1 MDLKDTVK
9 SQVNIVDVIGAH
21 IRLKR
26 SGAGP
31 RYIGLCPFHVEKT
44 PSFSVNA
51 DHQYYKCFG
60 CQEAGDLF
68 TFVQKT
74 ESLTFPEAVKALAE
88 RYGIPI
94 PARAPSGDPAQQ
106 RRDELFEVVD
116 KAAGFFEANL
126 HGSHGDHARQYLE
139 GRKVSMETARS
150 FRLGFADPS
159 GQQMLQRL
167 KSYDQSIL
175 EEAGLVIRR
184 DDGTI
189 RDRFRQ
195 RIIFPIHN
203 EQGRV
208 IGFGG
213 RALRPDDNPK
223 YLNSPQTSLYNKSV
237 VLYNL
242 HRAKIAA
249 RKSDRMIVVEGY
261 MDVIGV
267 ASAGISEVVAICG
280 TALTNDQVRH
290 IKRQIAHENAR
301 TGQVIINLDPDRAGV
316 AATEKS
322 IHLLLAEGLRVKVL
336 ALPGGLDPDEFI
348 GQQGVERYQA
358 LCAAAPRYF
367 SWLADRAK
375 EKFDMTTAE
384 GRVDAFRYLWP
395 AIQTVHDRLERAE
408 IANEI
413 AESLNIDKDMVRE
426 RFGQKRS
433 AAGPSRSPDLT
444 LSLPPTERLLLNAML
459 QSAEARAHVLMYLT
473 QIDKSEEINKV
484 EMFTLVPAFDAFLTL
499 EHEQVPF
506 SLDNLLARVDGRVRA
521 ILEQLAFS
529 ETNTDSETSTMQAL
543 DCLRRL
549 ESKQVTSKGLEIK
562 RRIQAAEKAGNFEEA
577 MRLADELNKHQRA
590 SS

>member
-1 MDLKDTVK
+1 MDFKDTLK
-9 SQVNIVDVIGAH
+9 SRLNIVDVIGAH

-60 CQEAGDLF
+60 CQEAGDVF

-74 ESLTFPEAVKALAE
+74 ESLTFPEAVKTLAE

-94 PARAPSGDPAQQ
+94 PPRAQSDDPAQQ
-106 RRDELFEVVD
+106 RREQLFEILD
-116 KAAGFFEANL
+116 RTAGIFEANL
-126 HGSHGDHARQYLE
+126 HGPQGAYAREYLE
-139 GRKVSMETARS
+139 GRKVTMETARF
-150 FRLGFADPS
+150 FRLGLADPS
-159 GQQMLQRL
+159 GQQIQQRL
-167 KSYDQSIL
+167 KSYDSTVL

-184 DDGTI
+184 DDGTV

-223 YLNSPQTSLYNKSV
+223 YLNSPQTPVYNKSL

-261 MDVIGV
+261 MDAIGV
-267 ASAGISEVVAICG
+267 VSAGISEVVAICG
-280 TALTNDQVRH
+280 TALTNEQVRH
-290 IKRQIAHENAR
+290 IKRQIAHDSAK

-348 GQQGVERYQA
+348 AQQGVERYQA

-375 EKFDMTTAE
+375 EKFDMSTAE
-384 GRVDAFRYLWP
+384 GRVDAFQYLWP
-395 AIQTVHDRLERAE
+395 AIQQVHDRLERAE
-408 IANEI
+408 IANEV
-413 AESLNIDKDMVRE
+413 AQSLNIDRDMVRE
-426 RFGQKRS
+426 RFGKKS
-433 AAGPSRSPDLT
+433 EIAAPSHPPDLT

-459 QSAEARAHVLMYLT
+459 QSSEARAHVLPYLAARNESARV
-473 QIDKSEEINKV
+473 QKV
-484 EMFTLVPAFDAFLTL
+484 ELFTLAPAFNAFLKL
-499 EHEQVPF
+499 EQEQVPY
-506 SLDNLLARVDGRVRA
+506 SLDSLLARVDGRVRA

-529 ETNTDSETSTMQAL
+529 ETNSDPETSTIQAV
-543 DCLRRL
+543 DCLRKL
-549 ESKQVTSKGLEIK
+549 EEKQQEGERIELK
-562 RRIQAAEKAGNFEEA
+562 RRIRALEKEGKFDEV
-577 MRLADELNKHQRA
+577 MRLTDELNKHQRA

>member
-1 MDLKDTVK
+1 MDFKDALK
-9 SQVNIVDVIGAH
+9 SQLNIVDVIGAH

-31 RYIGLCPFHVEKT
+31 RYVGLCPFHMEKT

-60 CQEAGDLF
+60 CQEAGDIF

-88 RYGIPI
+88 RYNIPM
-94 PARAPSGDPAQQ
+94 PPRAQGADPVQQ
-106 RRDELFEVVD
+106 RREVLFEVQD
-116 KAAGFFEANL
+116 KAAAIFEANL
-126 HGSHGDHARQYLE
+126 HSAQGAQARQYLE
-139 GRKVSMETARS
+139 GRKVSMDTART
-150 FRLGFADPS
+150 FRLGLADSS
-159 GQQMLQRL
+159 GQQLIQRL
-167 KSYDQSIL
+167 KSYDPAIL
-175 EEAGLVIRR
+175 EEAGLAIRR
-184 DDGTI
+184 EDGTI

-203 EQGRV
+203 ESGRV

-223 YLNSPQTSLYNKSV
+223 YLNSPQTPLYNKSV

-249 RKSDRMIVVEGY
+249 RKLDRMIVVEGY
-261 MDVIGV
+261 MDAIGV
-267 ASAGISEVVAICG
+267 ASAGLSEVVAICG
-280 TALTNDQVRH
+280 TALTNEQVRA
-290 IKRQIAHENAR
+290 IKRQIAHGSAS

-316 AATEKS
+316 SATEKS
-322 IHLLLAEGLRVKVL
+322 INLLLAEGLRVKVL

-348 GQQGVERYQA
+348 AQQGVERYRS
-358 LCAAAPRYF
+358 LCDAAPRYF

-384 GRVDAFRYLWP
+384 GRVDAFRWVWP
-395 AIQTVHDRLERAE
+395 AIQQVHDRLEQAE
-408 IANEI
+408 VVTEVA
-413 AESLNIDKDMVRE
+413 ASLNIDKDVVRQ
-426 RFGQKRS
+426 RFDRRT
-433 AAGPSRSPDLT
+433 AAAAPSRPPDLT

-459 QSAEARAHVLMYLT
+459 QSAEARAAVLPYLAQAHDSAQRT
-473 QIDKSEEINKV
+473 KTD
-484 EMFTLVPAFDAFLTL
+484 MFTLGPAFEAFLAL
-499 EHEQVPF
+499 EQEHIPYSF
-506 SLDNLLARVDGRVRA
+506 DSLLARLDSRIRA

-529 ETNTDSETSTMQAL
+529 ETSADPETSTVQAL
-543 DCLRRL
+543 DCIRKL
-549 ESKQVTSKGLEIK
+549 ESKQLEAERNEMK
-562 RRIQAAEKAGNFEEA
+562 RRIRALEKEGNLSEA
-577 MRLADELNKHQRA
+577 MRLTDELDRHQRA